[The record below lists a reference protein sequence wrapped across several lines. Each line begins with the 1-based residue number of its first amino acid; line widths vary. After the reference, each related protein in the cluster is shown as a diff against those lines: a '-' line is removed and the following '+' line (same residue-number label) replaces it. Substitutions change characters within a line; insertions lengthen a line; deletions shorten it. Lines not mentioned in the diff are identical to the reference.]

1 MSVRKRS
8 AMVALAGCAT
18 FGLAGALAAPARAAG
33 CLATT
38 AGTAEEQLVDRPQPQ
53 ALITRGGFA
62 DRAPA
67 FVSELCAAAD
77 LAGARDVVGSNA
89 ASLWQFAVDRA
100 QGRVAVGDL
109 SAGDDR
115 PLYWTRLQ
123 LTRAVRQYAPSF
135 ALTAADRA
143 ALIADLDRISRG
155 QADIDFP
162 PDRSTKRVLVSGF
175 DPFGLSTRI
184 TNGNPSGASALALD
198 GTALSTPSGPAHV
211 EAFLLPVRWRDFADG
226 VVEGA
231 FSPYLP
237 GVDLFATTSQGS
249 PGRFDLEVHNGAW
262 RGGKPDNEGACYLG
276 HAPVTTSPQPEW
288 TQSTLPFTVMTA
300 GTGAFPVAVNR
311 SVSSLPGVGAAP
323 LDVAVT
329 TCEPVT
335 NGYALGI
342 SSSSGPPSG
351 SLAREGGGGNYL
363 SNEVA
368 YRATLL
374 RDALHLGALPG
385 GHIHTPVL
393 SGLGDPATEITNPT
407 FEANREAISGQLRQL
422 LVAAVGSL

>member
-1 MSVRKRS
+1 MGMLVRRVV
-8 AMVALAGCAT
+8 MPLVGCAT
-18 FGLAGALAAPARAAG
+18 FGLAGTLVSPARAAG

-38 AGTAEEQLVDRPQPQ
+38 VGTAEEQLVDRPQPQ

-67 FVSELCAAAD
+67 FVSDLCAAAD
-77 LAGARDVVGSNA
+77 LAGARSVVRTHA
-89 ASLWQFAVDRA
+89 ASLWRLAVDRA
-100 QGRVAVGDL
+100 QARVTVGDL

-123 LTRAVRQYAPSF
+123 LTRAVRQYTPSF
-135 ALTAADRA
+135 ALPAADRT

-155 QADIDFP
+155 QADIAFP
-162 PDRSTKRVLVSGF
+162 SDRSIKRVVVSGF
-175 DPFGLSTRI
+175 DPFGLTTKV

-198 GTALSTPSGPAHV
+198 GTTISTASGPAVV
-211 EAFLLPVRWRDFADG
+211 EAFLLPVRWRDFTDG
-226 VVEGA
+226 MVEAA

-237 GVDLFATTSQGS
+237 EVDLFATTSQGG

-276 HAPVTTSPQPEW
+276 HAPVAVSPQPEW
-288 TQSTLPFTVMTA
+288 TRSTLPFAAMTA
-300 GTGAFPVAVNR
+300 GAGAFPVSAR
-311 SVSSLPGVGAAP
+311 HSVYYLPGTGVAP
-323 LDVAVT
+323 PDVPVT
-329 TCEPVT
+329 SCEPVT
-335 NGYALGI
+335 NAYAQGLP
-342 SSSSGPPSG
+342 STGPPSG
-351 SLAREGGGGNYL
+351 SLAREGGGGSYL

-374 RDALHLGALPG
+374 RDVLGLPDLPG

-393 SGLGDPATEITNPT
+393 AGLGDPATEITNPT